1 MNRLDRLK
9 IDDRRQVIIVDD
21 KQEQRDYLNAQLQDL
36 GVKAA
41 NITELED
48 IDQLAGI
55 AELAAADHP
64 ITIICDSYT
73 EKGHRDMIRELLVK
87 MAAADPAQIDVLQ
100 PRFGF
105 RSTAVRKIAEGPGGL
120 YVAHNE
126 KFGWP
131 SFPALDLEEITS
143 LSELCQEFDLST
155 MADFFDQVIRDGY
168 RRKLVLMTK
177 VGRNDEQV
185 RVATVSQENLDG
197 DRGVLKALCAV

>member
-73 EKGHRDMIRELLVK
+73 EKGHRDMIRELLV
-87 MAAADPAQIDVLQ
+87 
-100 PRFGF
+100 
-105 RSTAVRKIAEGPGGL
+105 
-120 YVAHNE
+120 
-126 KFGWP
+126 
-131 SFPALDLEEITS
+131 
-143 LSELCQEFDLST
+143 
-155 MADFFDQVIRDGY
+155 
-168 RRKLVLMTK
+168 
-177 VGRNDEQV
+177 
-185 RVATVSQENLDG
+185 
-197 DRGVLKALCAV
+197 